1 MGWRRSAERPH
12 REAARGGGREAR
24 AALEA
29 ERSNDESAA
38 EEPFPRASAAARSAL
53 PQRRAAL
60 LLRRGAG
67 YAAKAFAAGTEP
79 RGGSRVQTGAL
90 KLRSASEKRPVNAKP
105 PSVCASRRKP
115 AAFGAAAHRSQ
126 KIGGAKA
133 LLLIGGAKP
142 ERKERRG
149 DTQTDAGTP
158 FPERRDTA
166 GGQTHP
172 TAAHRKRLR
181 TETAMRERGNSLH
194 PLEHVSRGRP
204 SLQALAL
211 AAERYTESR
220 SRTAGEAF
228 RGGGGYSRAASARR
242 SLDKPRAG
250 LLRRMSRI
258 RFGCASA
265 CRFVPIGDCAA
276 AGIGKPAAV
285 PTHLSEAAI

>member
-1 MGWRRSAERPH
+1 MRIRAIAGFSIWKGGVRQSDRTGKPSGRRTRSASRFGS
-12 REAARGGGREAR
+12 RAKQRRIGSRGNVSARLCGSTFG
-24 AALEA
+24 
-29 ERSNDESAA
+29 
-38 EEPFPRASAAARSAL
+38 PP

-60 LLRRGAG
+60 PQRRGAG
-67 YAAKAFAAGTEP
+67 YAAKTFAADTKP
-79 RGGSRVQTGAL
+79 RCGSRIQTGAV
-90 KLRSASEKRPVNAKP
+90 KLRSASEKQPVNAMP
-105 PSVCASRRKP
+105 PSACASRRKP

-133 LLLIGGAKP
+133 LLLIGGAEP
-142 ERKERRG
+142 EREERRG
-149 DTQTDAGTP
+149 DTQTDAGAP

-242 SLDKPRAG
+242 SSDKPRAG

-265 CRFVPIGDCAA
+265 CRFCAD
-276 AGIGKPAAV
+276 
-285 PTHLSEAAI
+285 

>member
-1 MGWRRSAERPH
+1 MQ
-12 REAARGGGREAR
+12 

-29 ERSNDESAA
+29 ERSNDESVG
-38 EEPFPRASAAARSAL
+38 EKTFPRTSATARSAL

-67 YAAKAFAAGTEP
+67 YAAKAFAADTKP
-79 RGGSRVQTGAL
+79 HGGSRVQTGAV
-90 KLRSASEKRPVNAKP
+90 KLRSASKKRPVNAMP
-105 PSVCASRRKP
+105 PSACASRRKP

-133 LLLIGGAKP
+133 LLLIGGAEP
-142 ERKERRG
+142 EREERRG
-149 DTQTDAGTP
+149 DTQTDAGAP
-158 FPERRDTA
+158 FPERRGTA
-166 GGQTHP
+166 GEQTHP

-181 TETAMRERGNSLH
+181 AETAMRERGNSLH

-228 RGGGGYSRAASARR
+228 RGAVDTAARPRRAAVRTSQEPDCCGACPEFVSVAPR
-242 SLDKPRAG
+242 RAG
-250 LLRRMSRI
+250 S
-258 RFGCASA
+258 
-265 CRFVPIGDCAA
+265 VPIGDCAA

-285 PTHLSEAAI
+285 PTHLSEAVI